1 MKEQLRLTPQMKEY
15 EEFAYAEMR
24 WLPYLMYANRA
35 DHRSKVINT
44 DRHGFRFTHA
54 RAGVYSVGD
63 NLPDGPVN
71 VLLGGSTALGFGAT
85 GDAHTISSQL
95 SQRGE
100 RPWLNLGVAGF
111 NSTQDVILL
120 LLHLHQ
126 LPQVE
131 NIVVLSGLNNLVVA
145 GLPHPGHEYGQFFFS
160 GEHFRQ
166 LEEHTPDQQKRGLKK
181 ITEAAKRLGRSD
193 SDSEEPRVP
202 DIKERLALAV
212 NNTALDL
219 DRMKALVGPTG
230 TRIHF
235 VLQPVAP
242 WMEKQPSPEEALLFN
257 ELDSHRANAWGL
269 FQPVMAKDVYR
280 TYANELSE
288 VCKARDISF
297 VDMNATLDDAAEP
310 AQWLFVDR
318 AHFIDEGYRII
329 SDAMTSRLDIS

>member
-1 MKEQLRLTPQMKEY
+1 MTPQMKDY

-35 DHRSKVINT
+35 DYRSRVINT
-44 DRHGFRFTHA
+44 DRHGFRFTHTPDGA
-54 RAGVYSVGD
+54 YSVGD
-63 NLPDGPVN
+63 DVPDGPVN
-71 VLLGGSTALGFGAT
+71 VLIGGSTALGFGAT
-85 GDAHTISSQL
+85 DDAHTIPSQL
-95 SQRGE
+95 SQRGGN
-100 RPWLNLGVAGF
+100 PWMNLGVAGF

-131 NIVVLSGLNNLVVA
+131 NIVILSGLNNLVVA

-166 LEEHTPDQQKRGLKK
+166 LEERSPEQKKRGIKK
-181 ITEAAKRLGRSD
+181 ITEAAKKVGRSD
-193 SDSEEPRVP
+193 SDAEEPHVP
-202 DIKERLALAV
+202 DLKERLALAV
-212 NNTALDL
+212 TNTAMDL
-219 DRMKALVGPTG
+219 DRMQALVGSAG

-242 WMEKQPSPEEALLFN
+242 WMEKQPSPEESLLFS

-269 FQPVMAKDVYR
+269 FQPVMTKDVYQ
-280 TYANELSE
+280 TYARELNDA
-288 VCKARDISF
+288 CKARDISF
-297 VDMNATLDDAAEP
+297 IDMNAILDNSVEP

-318 AHFIDEGYRII
+318 AHFVDEGYRII
-329 SDAMTSRLDIS
+329 SGAMADRLDIA